1 MFPRVNYSAG
11 LGRCAVWAVLVEAR
25 MLLHQI
31 AVPEVYQKPQEVCNR
46 YLMEMCREAGRI
58 AAEYCRKKKL
68 PFSLERHLAMY
79 DKVEEEVFPNE
90 GGAG

>member
-1 MFPRVNYSAG
+1 
-11 LGRCAVWAVLVEAR
+11 